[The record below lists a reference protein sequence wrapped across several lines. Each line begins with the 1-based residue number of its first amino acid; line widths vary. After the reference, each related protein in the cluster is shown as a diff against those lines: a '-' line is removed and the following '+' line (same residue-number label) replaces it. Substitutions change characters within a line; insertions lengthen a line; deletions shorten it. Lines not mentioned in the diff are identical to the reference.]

1 MIALIGVDVRQRQVG
16 PRILRRDPQGRL
28 QEPDLRRRLLGN
40 QALDVILEGA
50 ERHRAGRGRRRR
62 HRAAGGRLAAHQA
75 AGHAVVEREQLGQRR
90 PIGRLLDE
98 PPGVEPDAPGVDDQ
112 FLAAQ
117 AHGADDQ
124 IARQH
129 QVSDP
134 DQAGQRQPAGGR
146 QVGFLEGVHALGA
159 RQRRQLHRPQRVA
172 QEHRGGFA
180 EPHRTRIAI
189 GDLERHDQHPRRA
202 RRRLRRWAA
211 ARSAPGRS
219 PGGATEEREREH
231 RLASAGHPA
240 VSPNVSPGCQVTT
253 STQTLPPVARHFS
266 RRTAAAR
273 P

>member
-1 MIALIGVDVRQRQVG
+1 M
-16 PRILRRDPQGRL
+16 PQGRL

-117 AHGADDQ
+117 AHGADDRDRSP
-124 IARQH
+124 APGVR
-129 QVSDP
+129 P
-134 DQAGQRQPAGGR
+134 GPGWPATAGRRSAGSLPR
-146 QVGFLEGVHALGA
+146 
-159 RQRRQLHRPQRVA
+159 
-172 QEHRGGFA
+172 
-180 EPHRTRIAI
+180 
-189 GDLERHDQHPRRA
+189 RRA
-202 RRRLRRWAA
+202 RARRASAPGAASPAARRPGAPRRLRRATPHADRDRRPRTARSASASCPAAWRWAA

-219 PGGATEEREREH
+219 PGGDH
-231 RLASAGHPA
+231 RGA
-240 VSPNVSPGCQVTT
+240 
-253 STQTLPPVARHFS
+253 
-266 RRTAAAR
+266 
-273 P
+273 